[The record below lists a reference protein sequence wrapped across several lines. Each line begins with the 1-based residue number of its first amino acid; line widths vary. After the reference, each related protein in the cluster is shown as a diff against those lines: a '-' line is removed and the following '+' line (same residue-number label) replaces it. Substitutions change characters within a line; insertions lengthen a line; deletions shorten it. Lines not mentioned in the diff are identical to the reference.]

1 MTTPFR
7 AGQRLTAAQL
17 NALIPEMVSLD
28 EQAPTGTV
36 CTFSAIS
43 QSYRHLRI
51 VGSARGTT
59 AATFTNLSMTING
72 SALAL
77 YDVQQLS
84 ANNNTATGFPFSS
97 QTTALIGECA
107 SATATAGA
115 CSVYDIDIPNYR
127 DTSFW
132 KMWISKHG
140 LSVGTGATALHSKL
154 WTCQYRGTAAITSI
168 ELTLAAGNFATG
180 SKLTLYGLLA

>member
-168 ELTLAAGNFATG
+168 ELTLVANQ
-180 SKLTLYGLLA
+180 